1 MKEILHIVKGWIML
15 ACLLSLAVVAL
26 MSVSPKIGRNLR
38 RLLTHRGVAAL
49 AVALTLFGGAK
60 HVSVLFPRT
69 DPATAYLID
78 NGSYVDSDTDT
89 VHIDFRRIIVPDS
102 ARVYVDRIP
111 NGDESGIWTTA
122 YESTIADLVLP
133 LEIHIANATNY
144 RWMVYTDWTPGPTV
158 QTNGVWHA
166 NWALDR
172 RARRYIIPLRTAV
185 RVDGATIATPKSKE
199 DSTHE

>member
-1 MKEILHIVKGWIML
+1 MISVE
-15 ACLLSLAVVAL
+15 LS
-26 MSVSPKIGRNLR
+26 SQIR
-38 RLLTHRGVAAL
+38 
-49 AVALTLFGGAK
+49 
-60 HVSVLFPRT
+60 PR
-69 DPATAYLID
+69 I
-78 NGSYVDSDTDT
+78 
-89 VHIDFRRIIVPDS
+89 
-102 ARVYVDRIP
+102 YVDRIQD
-111 NGDESGIWTTA
+111 GDESGIWTTE